1 MNSLFVTMLMNIEN
15 KYGKDSKEATT
26 IKLYIISFENKKK
39 YNINDVIAKYR
50 ELMKRKN
57 KKGWQAET
65 RPRDASRRRPADNW
79 YKCHKFSIANLL

>member
-1 MNSLFVTMLMNIEN
+1 LTKFNPYDIIDITKGKRGKDMNSLCVTMLMNIEN

-50 ELMKRKN
+50 ELMN
-57 KKGWQAET
+57 KKKG
-65 RPRDASRRRPADNW
+65 NG
-79 YKCHKFSIANLL
+79 

>member
-1 MNSLFVTMLMNIEN
+1 MNSLCVTMLMNIEN

-50 ELMKRKN
+50 ELRKK
-57 KKGWQAET
+57 KKG
-65 RPRDASRRRPADNW
+65 
-79 YKCHKFSIANLL
+79 

>member
-1 MNSLFVTMLMNIEN
+1 MNSLCVTMLMNIEN

-50 ELMKRKN
+50 ELMKK
-57 KKGWQAET
+57 KKGK
-65 RPRDASRRRPADNW
+65 D
-79 YKCHKFSIANLL
+79 

>member
-1 MNSLFVTMLMNIEN
+1 MNSLCATMLMNIEN
-15 KYGKDSKEATT
+15 KYGKNSKEATT

-57 KKGWQAET
+57 KKG
-65 RPRDASRRRPADNW
+65 
-79 YKCHKFSIANLL
+79 